1 MAAVT
6 QKDILDE
13 LKRISET
20 LQNFKP
26 DNKANV
32 GVGAAGTNIG
42 EILKNKINGNG
53 DNTGEETDN
62 ILKKLDKT
70 LDKLAEKLDGEK
82 PEKKPE
88 NNETNGTRALSEI
101 TKIINSVSGIAY
113 NILDA
118 QVKKQQVRLNT
129 SAELQKREIQ
139 VFGNTLK
146 KATEIM
152 ADNVTGKIFDT
163 AYKSLDAV
171 MNGGREFYIKSIQD
185 QLTMSKMN
193 IDIQKIQKETTAN
206 TIKQS
211 SELVSGII
219 ETFGGGY
226 GKALGGLIST
236 ASNLTAKQLEYENT
250 LLALKRE
257 QKTLE
262 VDVTKDTIEM
272 INNTGEAYKA
282 MSKNVTQIFYN
293 LAGKSFE
300 YGRSLGLNGEQLKG
314 YTDSVVRMNEKLAQ
328 VGLTFEDYY
337 KMQETYN
344 DRNGRAGII
353 SDNEALMMGGLALR
367 TGADINDIA
376 SITGVMQQ
384 FNISIDN
391 GSQMMYEI
399 SNTASKMGLS
409 AKKFTKD
416 VEQNLK
422 LAEKYQFKGGVRGMM
437 DMVLQAQKLRFNIN
451 ELSGSMEKML
461 SGNIE
466 DVMQTSARLNVL
478 GGNAAIF
485 SDPFSMMYNA
495 AANPKAY
502 MENLTRMV
510 GGYGTFNKRTGETDF
525 SINEIYRMRA
535 IADATGQSAE
545 NVMNV
550 ARQKNKEKALRRQFG
565 GYAGFEKYSDMIAQ
579 NAVYNK
585 DKDQWEI
592 KIADKSAKGGFRTE
606 SVENALAD
614 ETMLDNIFP
623 EDKQDTLIEYVRQIA
638 DVLDPAKAME
648 AEEKRGTGHV
658 LTAKGVTGSLYKMTD
673 GLIEEHK
680 RFIDANTQNFAN
692 AIEETSK
699 ATLEAQKT
707 MNIIAEKKEVYDAYI
722 KSLEENQ
729 KEMDKFKDS
738 ITNVNTLIGRAFAAY
753 NKNGKEAVTAE
764 IEKDR
769 IKNILGEKLADILSD
784 GTIDK
789 GEWAS
794 LTKEEKLSFA
804 NLYGLRGYGDLD
816 QVYDMNTGKVRFK
829 NNKFYDVYG
838 KRLAMEKTAAFG
850 AGENDQEEWAN
861 LDTSER
867 ARGWTTMLVK
877 NFINNFRQSMGGTGK
892 DQWARSE
899 RNMRERGVGDVI
911 ISPKHGVFQ
920 TAPQDTIVAWKP
932 GGDIDRSEAKKSS
945 NGNISGNAT
954 LTINGTLKLDSGRTS
969 IDLMEILRND
979 PKALRELAKEV
990 IVEGSRTVFGGKPL
1004 YAPNRYTFS

>member
-6 QKDILDE
+6 QKDILEE

-53 DNTGEETDN
+53 DNTGEETEN

-70 LDKLAEKLDGEK
+70 LDKLAEKLEKNKPEEK
-82 PEKKPE
+82 PSG
-88 NNETNGTRALSEI
+88 ETLNTKITGEI
-101 TKIINSVSGIAY
+101 TKVITGVTGIAY
-113 NILDA
+113 NILEA
-118 QVKKQQVRLNT
+118 QIKKQQVRLNT
-129 SAELQKREIQ
+129 AAELQRREIQ

-193 IDIQKIQKETTAN
+193 IDIQKIQKETTAKTIGQAAQLIGGIASSFN
-206 TIKQS
+206 TAAGS
-211 SELVSGII
+211 II
-219 ETFGGGY
+219 S
-226 GKALGGLIST
+226 AGLSLTGDLTQKEYQYQIS
-236 ASNLTAKQLEYENT
+236 QLE
-250 LLALKRE
+250 LLKQ
-257 QKTLE
+257 QKELE
-262 VDVTKDTIEM
+262 VEVTKETIEM
-272 INNTGEAYKA
+272 INSTGEAYRN

-300 YGRSLGLNGEQLKG
+300 YGRSLGLNSEQLKG
-314 YTDSVVRMNEKLAQ
+314 YTDSVVRLNKNLAQ

-367 TGADINDIA
+367 TGTDISDIA
-376 SITGVMQQ
+376 NITGVMQQ

-535 IADATGQSAE
+535 IADATGQSTE

-579 NAVYNK
+579 NAVYNSE
-585 DKDQWEI
+585 KDQWEI
-592 KIADKSAKGGFRTE
+592 KVADKSTKGGFRTE

-614 ETMLDNIFP
+614 ETMLENIFP

-648 AEEKRGTGHV
+648 SEEKRGTGYV
-658 LTAKGVTGSLYKMTD
+658 LATKGVTGSLYKMTD

-692 AIEETSK
+692 AIDETSK

-707 MNIIAEKKEVYDAYI
+707 MNIIAEKKEVYEAYI

-729 KEMDKFKDS
+729 KAMGDFKDAIS
-738 ITNVNTLIGRAFAAY
+738 DATTTVGRAFGIY
-753 NKNGKEAVTAE
+753 NKSGNEGVGSEVA
-764 IEKDR
+764 KDMST
-769 IKNILGEKLADILSD
+769 KTLSPSLLSSPLKDYLSD
-784 GTIDK
+784 NT
-789 GEWAS
+789 
-794 LTKEEKLSFA
+794 LTKDEWLNKSLKTKDKLEFIKTHK
-804 NLYGLRGYGDLD
+804 LRGINENDMLAMMNFGYIR
-816 QVYDMNTGKVRFK
+816 YDNG
-829 NNKFYDVYG
+829 KFYDVYG
-838 KRLAMEKTAAFG
+838 RHLSMEKYLNPNDYEQWKQTSPKDRSRGFARTYKWNFDDK
-850 AGENDQEEWAN
+850 GEDYWGFSDKSLEKRKTN
-861 LDTSER
+861 
-867 ARGWTTMLVK
+867 
-877 NFINNFRQSMGGTGK
+877 
-892 DQWARSE
+892 
-899 RNMRERGVGDVI
+899 DVI
-911 ISPKHGVFQ
+911 ISPKHGVFE

-932 GGDIDRSEAKKSS
+932 GGDIDRSEAKKTS

-954 LTINGTLKLDSGRTS
+954 LTINGTLKLDNGRTS

>member
-6 QKDILDE
+6 QKDILEE

-53 DNTGEETDN
+53 DNTGEETEN

-70 LDKLAEKLDGEK
+70 LDKLAEKLEKDKPEEK
-82 PEKKPE
+82 PSG
-88 NNETNGTRALSEI
+88 ETLNTKITGEI
-101 TKIINSVSGIAY
+101 TKVITGVTGIAY
-113 NILDA
+113 NILEA
-118 QVKKQQVRLNT
+118 QIKKQQVRLNT
-129 SAELQKREIQ
+129 AAELQRREIQ

-193 IDIQKIQKETTAN
+193 IDIQKIQKETTAKTIGQAAQLIGGIASSFN
-206 TIKQS
+206 TAAGS
-211 SELVSGII
+211 II
-219 ETFGGGY
+219 S
-226 GKALGGLIST
+226 AGLS
-236 ASNLTAKQLEYENT
+236 LTADLTQKEYQYQISQLE
-250 LLALKRE
+250 LLKQ
-257 QKTLE
+257 QKELE
-262 VDVTKDTIEM
+262 VEVTKETIEM
-272 INNTGEAYKA
+272 INSTGEAYRN

-314 YTDSVVRMNEKLAQ
+314 YTDSVVRLNKNLAQ

-344 DRNGRAGII
+344 DRNGRSGII

-367 TGADINDIA
+367 TGVDISDIA

-502 MENLTRMV
+502 MENLNRMI
-510 GGYGTFNKRTGETDF
+510 GGYGTFNKKTGETDF
-525 SINEIYRMRA
+525 SINEVYRMRA

-545 NVMNV
+545 NVMNQ
-550 ARQKNKEKALRRQFG
+550 ARQKNKEAALRRQFG
-565 GYAGFEKYSDMIAQ
+565 GYVGFDKYSDMIAQ
-579 NAVYNK
+579 NAVYNRESGK
-585 DKDQWEI
+585 WEI
-592 KIADKSAKGGFRTE
+592 KVADRSKEGGFRTAT
-606 SVENALAD
+606 VEEALSN
-614 ETMLDNIFP
+614 EKLFDNIFP
-623 EDKQDTLIEYVRQIA
+623 EDKQDTLIEYVRQIL

-658 LTAKGVTGSLYKMTD
+658 LAAKGVTGSLYKMTD
-673 GLIEEHK
+673 GLIKEHK
-680 RFIDANTQNFAN
+680 RFIDANTQNFVN
-692 AIEETSK
+692 AIDETSK

-707 MNIIAEKKEVYDAYI
+707 MNIIAEKKEVYEAYI

-729 KEMDKFKDS
+729 KEMDKFKNAISDA
-738 ITNVNTLIGRAFAAY
+738 TTTTGRAFGVY
-753 NKNGKEAVTAE
+753 NKGGNEAVGGE
-764 IEKDR
+764 VGKDMQTPLLQ
-769 IKNILGEKLADILSD
+769 NYLADK
-784 GTIDK
+784 T
-789 GEWAS
+789 
-794 LTKEEKLSFA
+794 LTKEEVWEMQRKGILDAFVAKNGLTGMLDDDQIASMVKGSIRYINGEFYDLEGRLLRKERNA
-804 NLYGLRGYGDLD
+804 EGAEESRKKFRKTGYENKEYGAIRMLKDIPRHIGWEWFDNRGD
-816 QVYDMNTGKVRFK
+816 VYDRSDK
-829 NNKFYDVYG
+829 NLQK
-838 KRLAMEKTAAFG
+838 
-850 AGENDQEEWAN
+850 
-861 LDTSER
+861 
-867 ARGWTTMLVK
+867 
-877 NFINNFRQSMGGTGK
+877 
-892 DQWARSE
+892 
-899 RNMRERGVGDVI
+899 RGVGDVI

-920 TAPQDTIVAWKP
+920 TAPQDTIVAWRP
-932 GGDIDRSEAKKSS
+932 GGDIDRSESKKNSFG
-945 NGNISGNAT
+945 GNISGNAT

-1004 YAPNRYTFS
+1004 YAPNRYTFT

>member
-6 QKDILDE
+6 QKDILEE

-42 EILKNKINGNG
+42 DILKNKVNGNN
-53 DNTGEETDN
+53 DNTGEETEN
-62 ILKKLDKT
+62 VLKKLDKT
-70 LDKLAEKLDGEK
+70 LDKLSEKLEKDK
-82 PEKKPE
+82 PEKKPSG
-88 NNETNGTRALSEI
+88 ETLNTKITGEI
-101 TKIINSVSGIAY
+101 TKVITGVTGIAY
-113 NILDA
+113 NILEA
-118 QVKKQQVRLNT
+118 QIKKQQVRLNT
-129 SAELQKREIQ
+129 AAELQRREIQ

-193 IDIQKIQKETTAN
+193 IDIQKIQKETTAKTIGQAAQLIGGIASSFN
-206 TIKQS
+206 TAAGSIISAGLSLTSDLTQKEYQYQISQLDLLKQ
-211 SELVSGII
+211 
-219 ETFGGGY
+219 
-226 GKALGGLIST
+226 
-236 ASNLTAKQLEYENT
+236 
-250 LLALKRE
+250 
-257 QKTLE
+257 QKELE
-262 VDVTKDTIEM
+262 VEVTKETIEM
-272 INNTGEAYKA
+272 INNTGEAYRN

-300 YGRSLGLNGEQLKG
+300 YGRSLGLNSEQLKG
-314 YTDSVVRMNEKLAQ
+314 YTDSVVRLNKNLAQ

-367 TGADINDIA
+367 TGTDISNIA

-502 MENLTRMV
+502 MENLNRMI
-510 GGYGTFNKRTGETDF
+510 GGYGTFNKKTGETDF
-525 SINEIYRMRA
+525 SINEVYRMRA

-545 NVMNV
+545 NVMNQ
-550 ARQKNKEKALRRQFG
+550 ARQKNKEAALRRQFG
-565 GYAGFEKYSDMIAQ
+565 GYAGFDKYSDMIAQ
-579 NAVYNK
+579 NAVYNRESEK
-585 DKDQWEI
+585 WEI
-592 KIADKSAKGGFRTE
+592 KVADRSKEGGFRTAT
-606 SVENALAD
+606 VEEALSN
-614 ETMLDNIFP
+614 EKLFDNIFP
-623 EDKQDTLIEYVRQIA
+623 EDKQDTLIEYVRQIL

-648 AEEKRGTGHV
+648 AEEKRGTGYV
-658 LTAKGVTGSLYKMTD
+658 LATKGVTGSLYKMTD

-692 AIEETSK
+692 SIDETSK

-707 MNIIAEKKEVYDAYI
+707 MNTIAEKKEVYEAYI

-729 KEMDKFKDS
+729 KAMCDFKDAIS
-738 ITNVNTLIGRAFAAY
+738 DATTTVGRAFGIY
-753 NKNGKEAVTAE
+753 NKSGNEGVGSEVAKDMSTKTLSPLLKEY
-764 IEKDR
+764 
-769 IKNILGEKLADILSD
+769 LADN
-784 GTIDK
+784 T
-789 GEWAS
+789 
-794 LTKEEKLSFA
+794 LTKNEWKHLSEEEKNSFINSKRISTMTGA
-804 NLYGLRGYGDLD
+804 QQKWY
-816 QVYDMNTGKVRFK
+816 MNEGRINYKEGEFK
-829 NNKFYDVYG
+829 DVNERIF
-838 KRLAMEKTAAFG
+838 KIQNDKDSKEKWKNTP
-850 AGENDQEEWAN
+850 
-861 LDTSER
+861 LSER
-867 ARGWTTMLVK
+867 AYSLPATLNLEGLYHMIAPIFNK
-877 NFINNFRQSMGGTGK
+877 NLRVN
-892 DQWARSE
+892 
-899 RNMRERGVGDVI
+899 DVI
-911 ISPKHGVFQ
+911 ISPKHGVFE
-920 TAPQDTIVAWKP
+920 TSPQDTIVAWKP